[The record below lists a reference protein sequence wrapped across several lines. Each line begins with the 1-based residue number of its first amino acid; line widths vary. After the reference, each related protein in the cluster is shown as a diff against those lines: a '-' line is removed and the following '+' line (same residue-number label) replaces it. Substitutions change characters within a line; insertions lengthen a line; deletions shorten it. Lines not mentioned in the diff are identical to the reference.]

1 MEIKKINEKMK
12 KINLEILTLEEKKEK
27 LEIKIS
33 EKQKERK
40 EMENLLAE
48 KISAVVTKTYGEI
61 TEETMQRFEK
71 IMNEEEKNIQ
81 EKRQADV
88 V

>member
-1 MEIKKINEKMK
+1 MEKVD
-12 KINLEILTLEEKKEK
+12 LEILTLEEKKEK
-27 LEIKIS
+27 LEQKIS

-40 EMENLLAE
+40 EMESLLAE

>member
-1 MEIKKINEKMK
+1 MEKID
-12 KINLEILTLEEKKEK
+12 LEILTLEEKKEK